1 MLIRNIFSGLMALTM
16 TACTQVGTQIANLPA
31 KFSDMTVHKDIAYG
45 DHPVQKLDIYVPK
58 DADQP
63 QSSYPVLI
71 FFHGGSWKDGSKDM
85 YAFVGKTYTEQGYV
99 VVIPDYQKYPNVKF
113 PTFVEDGA
121 KATAWVHDNIG
132 TYQGDTQNLFLK
144 GHSSGAHIA
153 ALVLADQNYL
163 KQHGKTPQII
173 NAFSGVAGPYDFIPQ
188 AEDYKDMFGPPSNYP
203 NMQVP
208 TFINGD
214 EPPMLLIWGNQDE
227 IVIRRN
233 LDRLETK
240 IKEKDGIVDIQIYE
254 GVGHV
259 GTISSLVW
267 FLPRKANTV
276 SDTLNFFKQY
286 KN

>member
-1 MLIRNIFSGLMALTM
+1 MLIRNLFSGLMALTM
-16 TACTQVGTQIANLPA
+16 TACTQIGTQIANLPA

-45 DHPVQKLDIYVPK
+45 DHPVQKLDIYVHK

-85 YAFVGKTYTEQGYV
+85 YAFVGKTYAEQGYV
-99 VVIPDYQKYPNVKF
+99 VAIPDYQKYPNVKF

-121 KATAWVHDNIG
+121 KAIAWVHDHIDAY
-132 TYQGDTQNLFLK
+132 TGDTQNIFVM
-144 GHSSGAHIA
+144 GHSSGAHIGS
-153 ALVLADQNYL
+153 LVLADRNYL
-163 KQHGKTPQII
+163 QVLNKSPDIVR
-173 NAFSGVAGPYDFIPQ
+173 AFAGLSVPYDFIPQ

-240 IKEKDGIVDIQIYE
+240 IKEKEGIVDIRIYE
-254 GVGHV
+254 V
-259 GTISSLVW
+259 
-267 FLPRKANTV
+267 
-276 SDTLNFFKQY
+276 
-286 KN
+286 